1 MSNRFVPPRT
11 TGDVVDSAA
20 VSAASYEFGPED
32 NATFNGLAK
41 AMKFVG
47 VVSGVLGVL
56 QIIGGLLSGHLSGIV
71 TAGQGFLLVVIA
83 GWLVSASG
91 ALADVV
97 ATEGNDIRNLMFAM
111 KKLKSVY
118 TLQAWLLGIAC
129 VLVLFV
135 MIYAMHH

>member
-1 MSNRFVPPRT
+1 
-11 TGDVVDSAA
+11 
-20 VSAASYEFGPED
+20 
-32 NATFNGLAK
+32 
-41 AMKFVG
+41 
-47 VVSGVLGVL
+47 
-56 QIIGGLLSGHLSGIV
+56 LSGFV
-71 TAGQGFLLVVIA
+71 TAGQGFVLVVIG